1 MGNVRDARAAAHAP
15 GAGYEPALAARSFR
29 DVLVTRQHA
38 RESAEWSWPAQPSGG
53 GETAVLMTAEMPL
66 TVARGEGP
74 AQEVQP
80 GALCFLHPHRVT
92 QIVASGS
99 GAVTCVW
106 VPWHALAEIESELR
120 APGEVIPPSALVR
133 GLQAF
138 LESLLTGH
146 SEPAVTTDHL
156 VERLVVEMAFGVL
169 VEAAPRPAGTGR
181 ISRIDRARSVMLVR
195 RSERG
200 FGVSALARDMH
211 LSVRQL
217 QRLFAAEGSAPAD
230 ELRRIRVEL
239 ARELLRDEDH
249 TGLGLAEIAEHA
261 GFSDAAGLR
270 RAFSLAGLP
279 SPRKVRRA
287 ATV

>member
-1 MGNVRDARAAAHAP
+1 MGNVRDARTAAPAP
-15 GAGYEPALAARSFR
+15 GMGHEPALAVRSFR
-29 DVLVTRQHA
+29 DVLVTSQHVRDA
-38 RESAEWSWPAQPSGG
+38 AEWSWPAQPSGG
-53 GETAVLMTAEMPL
+53 GETAVLMTAGIPL
-66 TVARGEGP
+66 EVARGDDT
-74 AQEVQP
+74 AQEVPP
-80 GALCFLHPHRVT
+80 GVLCFLHPHRAT
-92 QIVASGS
+92 RIVASGA
-99 GAVTCVW
+99 GAVTCAW

-146 SEPAVTTDHL
+146 AEPAVTTDHL
-156 VERLVVEMAFGVL
+156 VERLVVEMVFGVL
-169 VEAAPRPAGTGR
+169 VEAAPRPTGSGR

-200 FGVSALARDMH
+200 FGVAALARDMH

-239 ARELLRDEDH
+239 ARELMRDEDH
-249 TGLGLAEIAEHA
+249 TGLAEIAEQA
-261 GFSDAAGLR
+261 GFADAAGLR

-279 SPRKVRRA
+279 SPRAVRRA
-287 ATV
+287 ARG